1 MEHCLKLPNR
11 YAMILDIE
19 TIKGVI
25 AHAAELKLS
34 RRECHPLDRYRGSAR
49 MPPWR
54 STMPRWTLRLWRMRN
69 WTLSKRWLKRK
80 MHPFRRIPTS
90 LMTIF
95 SMPG

>member
-34 RRECHPLDRYRGSAR
+34 RRECHPLDRYRGKCANAALAKYDAEVDAAPLANEELDIIEAVVEAEDASVPENPDFADDD
-49 MPPWR
+49 
-54 STMPRWTLRLWRMRN
+54 
-69 WTLSKRWLKRK
+69 
-80 MHPFRRIPTS
+80 F
-90 LMTIF
+90 
-95 SMPG
+95 